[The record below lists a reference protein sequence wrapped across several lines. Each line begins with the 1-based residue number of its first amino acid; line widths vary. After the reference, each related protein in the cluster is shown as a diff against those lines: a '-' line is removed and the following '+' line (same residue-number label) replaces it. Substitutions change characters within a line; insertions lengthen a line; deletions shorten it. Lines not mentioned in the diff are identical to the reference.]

1 MDRKQLF
8 SNLLFFF
15 LAIITLISA
24 SFAWFNLTKVGE
36 IGGIQSNV
44 ESLMGMLH
52 LEVKRGSDD
61 EFHII
66 KEHNEMIELF
76 DLTKPGDTYTFR
88 IRFTNDSSKDRA
100 ITASIINIQ
109 SIPYSEYDSLDV
121 FYLNNIT
128 IINDGVD
135 ISDQNNIT
143 PNSSDP
149 VIKHGQLLNYYRLNN
164 LIDTYN
170 NIRLFTPINVLP
182 GNEAVITFTIV
193 YDETTENIN
202 YSYNS
207 LYFDSIFVKG
217 Y

>member
-1 MDRKQLF
+1 MDRKQLL

-15 LAIITLISA
+15 LALITLVSA
-24 SFAWFNLTKVGE
+24 SFAWFNLSQVGK
-36 IGGIQSNV
+36 IDGIQSNV

-52 LEVKRGSDD
+52 LEVKRGDD

-76 DLTKPGDTYTFR
+76 DLTKPGDSYTFR
-88 IRFTNDSSKDRA
+88 IRFTNDSSRERA
-100 ITASIINIQ
+100 IAASIRNIQ
-109 SIPYSEYDSLDV
+109 SIPYNDYDLLDV
-121 FYLNNIT
+121 FYLQNVT

-135 ISDQNNIT
+135 ISDQNHIT
-143 PNSSDP
+143 PNNSDQ
-149 VIKHGQLLNYYRLNN
+149 VIKHGQVLNNYRLNN
-164 LIDTYN
+164 LIDSYN
-170 NIRLFTPINVLP
+170 NLRLFTPINVLQ

-207 LYFDSIFVKG
+207 LYFDSLFVSG